1 MTGTDDETPTGAPG
15 TADPAEGVA
24 TTGETV
30 GPTLFADNR
39 RRRIPGIIY
48 CVIGAAALV
57 WWLVRAGD
65 DPVLV
70 NAGVGA
76 AGILLIAL
84 GGYSIAAGRRL
95 EVDDEAALAA
105 AAVAVQRPVGH
116 ASAQLAWRGWL
127 SRPTWRILWYS
138 AEDPPR
144 HRGLVL
150 VDGLDGR
157 ILDMLVEE
165 NPEIGSPIDWSLE
178 EETSR

>member
-1 MTGTDDETPTGAPG
+1 
-15 TADPAEGVA
+15 V
-24 TTGETV
+24 TTGESV
-30 GPTLFADNR
+30 GPNLFADNR
-39 RRRIPGIIY
+39 RRRIPGILY
-48 CVIGAAALV
+48 GVIGAAALV

-70 NAGVGA
+70 NGGVGV
-76 AGILLIAL
+76 AGILLVVFGA
-84 GGYSIAAGRRL
+84 YSIAAGRRL

-105 AAVAVQRPVGH
+105 AAVAVQRPMGH
-116 ASAQLAWRGWL
+116 ASAQLAWRGWT

-150 VDGLDGR
+150 VDGLDGEV
-157 ILDMLVEE
+157 LDTLVED

-178 EETSR
+178 EESPG